1 MLAQL
6 RAAATLLGV
15 LTVLLGLLYPLAM
28 TAVAGALFP
37 EEAKGSL
44 VMRDGVAVGS
54 RLVGQSFADARY
66 LHPRPSVAGAGYDA
80 SASSGSNL
88 GPTSATLAERLAT
101 DAAVLR
107 ARTGAALLPADAVTT
122 SGSGLDPEI
131 SPAFADLQAAGIAEA
146 RGLPVDTVRRVLAAA
161 TTGRTLGFLGEPRV
175 NVLAANLALD
185 AAAPVPADGVPT
197 ASASPAG

>member
-37 EEAKGSL
+37 AEAKGSL
-44 VMRDGVAVGS
+44 VTRDGVAVGS
-54 RLVGQSFADARY
+54 RLVGQRFADARY
-66 LHPRPSVAGAGYDA
+66 LHSRPSVAGAGYDA

-88 GPTSATLAERLAT
+88 GPTSAKLAERLT
-101 DAAVLR
+101 IDAAALR
-107 ARTGAALLPADAVTT
+107 TRTGAAFVPADAVTT
-122 SGSGLDPEI
+122 SGSGLDPDI
-131 SPAFADLQAAGIAEA
+131 SPAFAELQAAGIAEA
-146 RGLPVDTVRRVLAAA
+146 RGLPVDAVHRVLAAA

-185 AAAPVPADGVPT
+185 AAAPVPTDGVPT